1 MARNGGESPWEGRA
15 CTLLGSSGAE
25 LGLGLA
31 CLTSWDMWQRPP
43 DSFKCQEF
51 LAVSGSG
58 QCSQQLHV
66 FRALLIGPPP
76 CPPPR
81 PLGGKQEGGREGRLP
96 QGGPP
101 GLPAAPPTP
110 GRTPRSTSAA
120 GSGGSGPQ

>member
-58 QCSQQLHV
+58 QCSQQWAWCLLYGGA
-66 FRALLIGPPP
+66 RGELWKARGACSSALSL
-76 CPPPR
+76 
-81 PLGGKQEGGREGRLP
+81 
-96 QGGPP
+96 
-101 GLPAAPPTP
+101 A
-110 GRTPRSTSAA
+110 
-120 GSGGSGPQ
+120 SGPFVAGGVRGWGGCPREPCALDGQRGL

>member
-1 MARNGGESPWEGRA
+1 MLLPLGAQEVPQARNGGESPWEGRA

-58 QCSQQLHV
+58 QCSQQSAWCLLDGGA
-66 FRALLIGPPP
+66 RGELWKARGASALSLASGRFVAGGVRGWGGCPREP
-76 CPPPR
+76 CA
-81 PLGGKQEGGREGRLP
+81 LDG
-96 QGGPP
+96 
-101 GLPAAPPTP
+101 
-110 GRTPRSTSAA
+110 
-120 GSGGSGPQ
+120 